1 MNTQQSQRVAFATLG
16 CKLNYAES
24 STLSRQFEAAGYVVV
39 PPTQVAD
46 VYVINTCSVTEHSDK
61 KCRNIIRRLS
71 KRNPDAIV
79 AVTGGYAQLK
89 AEEIAVGL
97 PKNMDGSEG
106 FRAEA
111 CKEFAQLLS
120 EYCGIKTVLR
130 DERLTTVS
138 AHKFMSMND
147 VRGKKRK
154 NTVDAVSAVI
164 ILEDYIA
171 YRKNTL
177 K

>member
-1 MNTQQSQRVAFATLG
+1 MCDKSEFLASPVGVITERDRE
-16 CKLNYAES
+16 KLVK
-24 STLSRQFEAAGYVVV
+24 L
-39 PPTQVAD
+39 VAD
-46 VYVINTCSVTEHSDK
+46 KAKE
-61 KCRNIIRRLS
+61 
-71 KRNPDAIV
+71 
-79 AVTGGYAQLK
+79 LK

-111 CKEFAQLLS
+111 CKEFADMLGA
-120 EYCGIKTVLR
+120 CTGIPVVLR

-138 AHKFMSMND
+138 AHKFMNMND

-154 NTVDAVSAVI
+154 NTVNAVAAVI

-171 YRKNTL
+171 FRKNHR
-177 K
+177 

>member
-1 MNTQQSQRVAFATLG
+1 MVILAVDFG
-16 CKLNYAES
+16 
-24 STLSRQFEAAGYVVV
+24 
-39 PPTQVAD
+39 D
-46 VYVINTCSVTEHSDK
+46 VRTGLAVCDKSEFLASPVCVLTERDSDK
-61 KCRNIIRRLS
+61 VVSFVSEKA
-71 KRNPDAIV
+71 KE
-79 AVTGGYAQLK
+79 LK

-111 CKEFAQLLS
+111 CKEFAKKLEDFS
-120 EYCGIKTVLR
+120 GIKTVLR

-138 AHKFMSMND
+138 AHRIMNMTD
-147 VRGKKRK
+147 VRGSKRK
-154 NTVDAVSAVI
+154 NTIDAVAAVI

-171 YRKNTL
+171 YRKNN

>member
-1 MNTQQSQRVAFATLG
+1 MVILAIDYG
-16 CKLNYAES
+16 
-24 STLSRQFEAAGYVVV
+24 
-39 PPTQVAD
+39 D
-46 VYVINTCSVTEHSDK
+46 VRTG
-61 KCRNIIRRLS
+61 
-71 KRNPDAIV
+71 V
-79 AVTGGYAQLK
+79 AVCDKSEFLASPVCVITQRDADKLVSQICEKAKELK
-89 AEEIAVGL
+89 AEEIVVGL

-111 CKEFAQLLS
+111 CKEFAVRLQEAS
-120 EYCGIKTVLR
+120 GIKTVLR

-147 VRGKKRK
+147 VRGSKRK

-171 YRKNTL
+171 YRKNHR
-177 K
+177 

>member
-1 MNTQQSQRVAFATLG
+1 MVILAVDYG
-16 CKLNYAES
+16 
-24 STLSRQFEAAGYVVV
+24 
-39 PPTQVAD
+39 D
-46 VYVINTCSVTEHSDK
+46 VRTGIAVCDKSEFLASPVCVITERNSDK
-61 KCRNIIRRLS
+61 
-71 KRNPDAIV
+71 V
-79 AVTGGYAQLK
+79 AELVSQKAKELK

-97 PKNMDGSEG
+97 PKNMDGTEG

-111 CKEFAQLLS
+111 CKEFASKLAEIS
-120 EYCGIKTVLR
+120 GINTVLR

-138 AHKFMSMND
+138 AHKIMNMTD

-154 NTVDAVSAVI
+154 NTVDAVAAVI

-171 YRKNTL
+171 VRKNN

>member
-1 MNTQQSQRVAFATLG
+1 MVILAVDFGDVRTGLAVCDKSEFLASPVCVLTERNSDNVAAFVSEKA
-16 CKLNYAES
+16 KE
-24 STLSRQFEAAGYVVV
+24 
-39 PPTQVAD
+39 
-46 VYVINTCSVTEHSDK
+46 
-61 KCRNIIRRLS
+61 
-71 KRNPDAIV
+71 
-79 AVTGGYAQLK
+79 LK

-111 CKEFAQLLS
+111 CREFAGKLS
-120 EYCGIKTVLR
+120 DISAIPVVLR

-138 AHKFMSMND
+138 AHKLMNMND

-154 NTVDAVSAVI
+154 NTVDAVAAVI

-171 YRKNTL
+171 YRKNN